1 MLSNYKNAMYPF
13 QKKYSHFAEQMS
25 NAEQSGDE
33 LQFGTQKPRTLPGCK
48 SSCDLNQWNNLGSR
62 S

>member
-1 MLSNYKNAMYPF
+1 MLSNYKYAMYPF

-33 LQFGTQKPRTLPGCK
+33 LLYGTQKPRSLPGWPK
-48 SSCDLNQWNNLGSR
+48 SVE
-62 S
+62 